1 MRSRERASALKRD
14 QYTCQ
19 GCGKKQSKA
28 KGQEFAV
35 EVHHLDGVEWN
46 NIIDY
51 IYRHLL
57 CDPARLEVMCPACH
71 EAEHKGNPD
80 MVLNTTSGRRKGV

>member
-1 MRSRERASALKRD
+1 MRSALHKLWMRSRERAVALKRD

-35 EVHHLDGVEWN
+35 EVHHLDGVEW
-46 NIIDY
+46 DY
-51 IYRHLL
+51 LLDYVYRHLL
-57 CDPARLEVMCPACH
+57 CDPARLEVMCHECH
-71 EAEHKGNPD
+71 EREHPR
-80 MVLNTTSGRRKGV
+80 TP

>member
-14 QYTCQ
+14 GYCCQ
-19 GCGKKQSKA
+19 GCGCKQSRA
-28 KGQEFAV
+28 KGHEFKV
-35 EVHHLDGVEWN
+35 EVHHLDGVRWDE
-46 NIIDY
+46 IVEY

-57 CDPARLEVMCPACH
+57 CDPSRLEVMCPACH

-80 MVLNTTSGRRKGV
+80 IVLNTKPRRRKRA